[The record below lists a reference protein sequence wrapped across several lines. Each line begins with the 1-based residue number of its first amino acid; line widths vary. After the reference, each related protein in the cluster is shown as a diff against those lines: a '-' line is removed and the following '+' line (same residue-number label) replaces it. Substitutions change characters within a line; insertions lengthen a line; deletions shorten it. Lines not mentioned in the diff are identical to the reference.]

1 MYRIYCDDLLL
12 YHPIMNDYKILSGSV
27 NLELNTA
34 GSMTF
39 TLPETNNH
47 YGLPKLM
54 KSIITLKDDN
64 RVIFRGRPYAPN
76 RNLFK
81 DNELTCEGELAFFN
95 DTIIEPF
102 SYTGTVEGLFR
113 QVIESHNAQVD
124 ASRRFIV
131 GNVTVKNDTSTE
143 AIVRSDIEYQTTWNT
158 LKEKFFESALGG
170 YLWIRHEEDGNY
182 IDYLED
188 FDSLSLQNVEQ
199 SINLVDVK
207 ESVSSDDMATAVI
220 PLGAKTDDIY
230 LDISS
235 VNNGK
240 KYLADE
246 KAVKEYGYIFKVVR
260 HDDITEVNN
269 LYRAGVADLA
279 EAIGVVTTVEL
290 TASDLSKAGYDVNS
304 FQFGTYVPIKIK
316 RLDIDRNMLIKKMSF
331 DLLRP
336 ESTNI
341 TVGDSVKSLT
351 KNFGTLVNGIGKI
364 ENNVVGVIRGE
375 YDSKLEDHT
384 SQITEIVTE
393 FSTII
398 EQTED
403 MILNAV
409 AETYYTK
416 DDTNTLFGQVSTE
429 FVQTKEDFEMTF
441 TELVTQITNVD
452 GTVNA
457 NYNELVQFIRFND
470 GSITLGEVG
479 NPMKVTLTNDRL
491 SFLQDDVEVAYVSDS
506 KLYIYDGEFI
516 NSLKIGRWVFMPR
529 TNGNLSFTYI

>member
-81 DNELTCEGELAFFN
+81 DNELTCDGELAFFN